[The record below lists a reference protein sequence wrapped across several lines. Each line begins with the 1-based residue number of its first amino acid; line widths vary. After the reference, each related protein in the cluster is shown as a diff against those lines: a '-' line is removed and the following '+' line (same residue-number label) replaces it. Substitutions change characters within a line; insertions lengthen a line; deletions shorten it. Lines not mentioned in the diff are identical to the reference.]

1 VIEEL
6 DAAAPGPDGGTQLA
20 QLNNVK
26 LEEVGK
32 GRLSLSTSRLTFERK
47 SGIFSAPAV
56 ELSIPLDSISA
67 SEVDEASYTLA
78 LQWWSDSGSPSAC
91 RLHLPKCETADT
103 LCHSLDGML
112 ETIQREAVIREQHS
126 RYQDFLGTT
135 GCGIWALSRL
145 LSRTVRDLT
154 SEAWDGVDTNLSQA
168 LETAEALAA
177 EAPIDA
183 SEMVR
188 SLIQTASSRDASL
201 VLSDVS
207 DTIKAVGAAL
217 AGEGPR
223 SDEWGDAPDD
233 EDSAGLA
240 WRDMQYLLLFASW
253 HELLPLWQ
261 QSGDH
266 MKVGVCLRELSLL
279 SPVLARRTGIV
290 LPPDA
295 SSGEDLQDTPS
306 IDAVAE
312 AIDTWLKDYT
322 ETD

>member
-1 VIEEL
+1 MIEEL
-6 DAAAPGPDGGTQLA
+6 DAQAPGPDGGAPLA

-26 LEEVGK
+26 LDEVGK
-32 GRLSLSTSRLTFERK
+32 GRLSLSTGRLTFERK
-47 SGIFSAPAV
+47 SGIFSTPRV

-67 SEVDEASYTLA
+67 SEVDEASYTLS
-78 LQWWSDSGSPSAC
+78 LQWCGDSGSPSAC
-91 RLHLPKCETADT
+91 RLRLPKGDTADT
-103 LCHSLDGML
+103 LCQSLDGML
-112 ETIQREAVIREQHS
+112 ESIQRQAKLREQQS
-126 RYQDFLGTT
+126 RYQHFLGRT

-154 SEAWDGVDTNLSQA
+154 SEAWDSVDANLSQA

-177 EAPIDA
+177 ESAIDA
-183 SEMVR
+183 PDMVR

-201 VLSDVS
+201 VLSEVS
-207 DTIKAVGAAL
+207 DTLKAVGGAL
-217 AGEGPR
+217 AREGPR
-223 SDEWGDAPDD
+223 SDEWGGAPL
-233 EDSAGLA
+233 EDSTGLA

-253 HELLPLWQ
+253 YELLPLWQ

-266 MKVGVCLRELSLL
+266 IKVGVCLGELSLL

-290 LPPDA
+290 APPDG
-295 SSGEDLQDTPS
+295 SSGEDPQDTPS

-312 AIDTWLKDYT
+312 AIDTWLKDYA